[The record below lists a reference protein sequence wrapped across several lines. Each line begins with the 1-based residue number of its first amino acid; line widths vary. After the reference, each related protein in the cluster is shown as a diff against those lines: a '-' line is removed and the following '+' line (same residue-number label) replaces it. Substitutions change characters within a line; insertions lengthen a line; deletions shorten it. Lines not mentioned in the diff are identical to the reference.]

1 MCFCTTQPPS
11 PHMQTRQGLE
21 HQENYHEFCRLLGR
35 LRSNF
40 QLSEIVSV
48 ENYESWIRA
57 VAAFTVS
64 SLQSWQLYSSSVTYL
79 LQLWTRLVS
88 CAAYLKGEQPNLL
101 AELLPQI
108 IGAYVQCRLES
119 VERVAQ
125 VRSLFTQAFVIMCF
139 GHQNIAWLHA
149 SGALYR

>member
-1 MCFCTTQPPS
+1 MITDVLRVL
-11 PHMQTRQGLE
+11 HIQTRQGLE

-48 ENYESWIRA
+48 ENYDAWIRA

-79 LQLWTRLVS
+79 LQLWTRLVC

-108 IGAYVQCRLES
+108 IVAYVQCRLES

-125 VRSLFTQAFVIMCF
+125 VLRLILEQSC
-139 GHQNIAWLHA
+139 
-149 SGALYR
+149 